1 MVNEN
6 IWIVLKWAWL
16 TDLLEIGELTKG
28 NMRRAELILGYAYVG
43 QVGINSVYCTFSSVF
58 FHLNSWLLF
67 HPLSVIFSHQSSTPL
82 AVIFLECK
90 SDLTISSVPFNSVTQ
105 SCPTLCNSM
114 DCSTP
119 GFPVHHQ
126 LPEFTRTHVHWVSD
140 AIQPSHPLSSPSA
153 PTFNLSQHQ
162 GLCKWVSSLHE
173 VAKGLE
179 FQLQHQSFQ
188 WKFRTDFF

>member
-119 GFPVHHQ
+119 GFPVPHYLLELAQ
-126 LPEFTRTHVHWVSD
+126 THVHWISG
-140 AIQPSHPLSSPSA
+140 AIQPSHPLLPPSPAFS
-153 PTFNLSQHQ
+153 LSQLQAVFQWVGCSHQ
-162 GLCKWVSSLHE
+162 
-173 VAKGLE
+173 VAKE
-179 FQLQHQSFQ
+179 VELQRQSFQ
-188 WKFRTDFF
+188 WIFKIDFL